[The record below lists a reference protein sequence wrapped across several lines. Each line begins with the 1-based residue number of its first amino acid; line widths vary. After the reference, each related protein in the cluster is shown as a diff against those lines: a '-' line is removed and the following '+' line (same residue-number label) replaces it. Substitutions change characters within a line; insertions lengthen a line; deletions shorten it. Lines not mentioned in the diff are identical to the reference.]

1 MVKKSSIKFLCHD
14 WALGTNMDFIQM
26 LTLVHNKC
34 KRYLAFGATQQYQN
48 QNTKQANIILR
59 RFFYE
64 PFFVSQFVT
73 LFVVLLAELN
83 LC

>member
-14 WALGTNMDFIQM
+14 WAVGTNMDFIQM

-59 RFFYE
+59 RFFASC
-64 PFFVSQFVT
+64 FLCRNLSHF
-73 LFVVLLAELN
+73 LLYFLQN
-83 LC
+83 